1 MQATPTKIV
10 SNIMETHSDVGY
22 NLKSGAEIM
31 TCLDVFFKR
40 RSVEGN
46 LISLRA
52 TRGVDFVKGS

>member
-1 MQATPTKIV
+1 
-10 SNIMETHSDVGY
+10 METHSDVGY